1 MHVESILKTK
11 GSKVL
16 TVVPQATVAEA
27 VELLSRHG
35 IGAVVVS
42 ADGAAVLGILSER
55 DVVRAL
61 AKSGTGVL
69 EQKVASLMT
78 MDVFTCEPEDT
89 VGEIM
94 SMMTTR
100 RIRHLPVMRDGQLS
114 GIVSIGD
121 AVKHRLEEI
130 EMEASSLRNFIVGAG
145 PAAV

>member
-1 MHVESILKTK
+1 MHVESILKAK
-11 GSKVL
+11 GTKVL
-16 TVVPQATVAEA
+16 TVSPHATIADA

-42 ADGAAVLGILSER
+42 GDGASVVGILSER

-61 AKSGTGVL
+61 AKGGTGVL

-78 MDVFTCEPEDT
+78 VDVFTCDPDDT

-100 RIRHLPVMRDGQLS
+100 RIRHLPVLRDGKLS

-121 AVKHRLEEI
+121 AVKYRLEEI
-130 EMEASSLRNFIVGAG
+130 ELEASSLRNFIVGAG